1 MSSFISWMH
10 CFHHLLYDFKYI
22 KFTFKVQNIMNTN
35 AGYFFP
41 KWPGGFG
48 KRYLLIFLRA
58 VCYFSCSKIIR
69 FPRKLCYELTYQ
81 IGFQRSPPP
90 PHEQWHH
97 PLEST
102 LNPSCPSFF
111 PHPFSD
117 FDSKKQIICFK
128 CTLVNKKKKNITK
141 HLWPMILVALSL
153 ELTDTY

>member
-1 MSSFISWMH
+1 MYYFRWKLKLVSNILQLIVDPPLLIMSSFISWMH
-10 CFHHLLYDFKYI
+10 CFHQLLYDFKYI

-35 AGYFFP
+35 AGYFFT

-58 VCYFSCSKIIR
+58 VCYFSCWKIIR

-97 PLEST
+97 PLEFT

-117 FDSKKQIICFK
+117 FDRI
-128 CTLVNKKKKNITK
+128 
-141 HLWPMILVALSL
+141 
-153 ELTDTY
+153 